1 MLTPVRVFAI
11 ADPHL
16 GSRVD
21 KPMTVFGPAWSG
33 HPEVFFERWREVVG
47 EDDLVIIPGDISWA
61 MRLEDALPDLEAIA
75 ALPGQKVIL
84 RGNHDYWWPS
94 ISKLRRALPPGMYAL
109 QNDAVV
115 IEGVAVAGTRGWITP
130 FEREFSEHDEK
141 IYKRE
146 AERLRLSLSDA
157 SRKPHEHLIVAL
169 HYPPFGPG
177 GEPTLFTELI
187 EEAKPDAVVFGHLH
201 TADPEK
207 LPRDWMGIPLHLV
220 AADVVGF
227 RPQRILE
234 K

>member
-1 MLTPVRVFAI
+1 
-11 ADPHL
+11 
-16 GSRVD
+16 
-21 KPMTVFGPAWSG
+21 MTVFGPAWSG

-75 ALPGQKVIL
+75 ALPGRKVIL

-130 FEREFSEHDEK
+130 FERDFTEHDEK
-141 IYKRE
+141 IYRRE
-146 AERLRLSLSDA
+146 AERLRLSLA
-157 SRKPHEHLIVAL
+157 GAARKPHDRLVIAM

-177 GEPTLFTELI
+177 GEPTLFTDLI
-187 EEAKPDAVVFGHLH
+187 EEARPDAVVFGHLH

-207 LPRDWMGIPLHLV
+207 LPRDWKGIPLYLV

-227 RPQRILE
+227 RPQLILE